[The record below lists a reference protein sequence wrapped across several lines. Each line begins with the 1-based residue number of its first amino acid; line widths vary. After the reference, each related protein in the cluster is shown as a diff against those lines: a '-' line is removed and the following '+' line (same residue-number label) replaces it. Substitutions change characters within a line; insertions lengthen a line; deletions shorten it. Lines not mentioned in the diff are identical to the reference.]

1 MGGIVARVR
10 TCAFAACLGACAALP
25 WPSAQRAP
33 APPSAERE
41 LLDLRGVVHVHTS
54 GSHDSPGTL
63 AEVVAGAR
71 HAGVDW
77 VALTEHSRPGIAS
90 EPAERDGVLLI
101 PGFELRAAGGSLL
114 AIGLRELP
122 PRRLEPA
129 ALVRFARERGALA
142 FVAHFERSR
151 IDTAEAWVQA
161 APDGL
166 ELVNLHAEA
175 EARRLALAARFAFLP
190 APRALRVLLSTPE
203 RNVARWEALPRADA
217 IVGSVDAH
225 ARFRLLGRYGTL
237 DRYRDLFALLTTHVR
252 VRERSLPAILD
263 ALRAGRSYV
272 ALEGLER
279 VERFDFERRGRA
291 FWLRAPRDCR
301 LALVCD
307 GREVGFALA
316 ASARLAP
323 PPGAQR
329 CRGEARLGERLW
341 IATSYTRLGE

>member
-1 MGGIVARVR
+1 MGGLVARVR
-10 TCAFAACLGACAALP
+10 ICAFAASLGACAALP
-25 WPSAQRAP
+25 WPSPPRAP
-33 APPSAERE
+33 GPPAAAEAS
-41 LLDLRGVVHVHTS
+41 LDLRGVVHVHTS

-71 HAGVDW
+71 AAGVDW
-77 VALTEHSRPGIAS
+77 VALTEHSRPGVPS
-90 EPAERDGVLLI
+90 EPAEREGVLLI
-101 PGFELRAAGGSLL
+101 PGFELGAARGSLL
-114 AIGLRELP
+114 ALGLRELP
-122 PRRLEPA
+122 PRGLEPA

-142 FVAHFERSR
+142 FVAHLERSGLD
-151 IDTAEAWVQA
+151 IAEAWADA

-175 EARRLALAARFAFLP
+175 EARRFALAARLLVLP
-190 APRALRVLLSTPE
+190 AARALRVLLSAPE

-237 DRYRDLFALLTTHVR
+237 DRYRDMFGLVTTHVR
-252 VRERSLPAILD
+252 ARERSIPAILD

-307 GREVGFALA
+307 GREMGFALA